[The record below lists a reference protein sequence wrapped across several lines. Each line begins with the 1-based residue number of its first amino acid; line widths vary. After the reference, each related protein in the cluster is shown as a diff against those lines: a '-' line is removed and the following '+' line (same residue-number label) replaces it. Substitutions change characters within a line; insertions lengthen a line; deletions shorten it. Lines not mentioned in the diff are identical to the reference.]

1 MVNRAGGGFKRRVSA
16 LFPVVH
22 QIKGAFQNFML
33 RKKVAKRGVRIDF
46 GVSIVDC
53 EFGDYANIAY
63 RVQASD
69 SYIGKRSS
77 IGRYSKLR
85 RARIGDYCSISWD
98 VTIGA
103 AAHTLSNPSTHCF
116 WHMSQFGVVN
126 FDTPIQNEEQVVIG
140 NDVWIGC
147 YAIIMP
153 GVTIS
158 DGAVIGAG
166 SIVTKDVP
174 PYAIVAGSPAR
185 ILRYRFDKHDID
197 YLLQML
203 WWNWDEIKLKEEV
216 NAGFFS
222 RALCEGDCETPSSMN
237 SNNAPV

>member
-1 MVNRAGGGFKRRVSA
+1 MIHKWWKGFKEYISA
-16 LFPVVH
+16 LFPVVF
-22 QIKGAFQNFML
+22 QIIGSFQNFKL
-33 RKKVAKRGVRIDF
+33 RKRLVKRGVRIGYD
-46 GVSIVDC
+46 VSITRC

-77 IGRYSKLR
+77 VGRYSKLR
-85 RARIGDYCSISWD
+85 KAHIGDYCSISWD

-116 WHMSQFGVVN
+116 WHMSQFGIV
-126 FDTPIQNEEQVVIG
+126 DSDAPLQNEEQVLIG

-153 GVTIS
+153 GIVIG

-166 SIVTKDVP
+166 SIVTKNVP
-174 PYAIVAGSPAR
+174 PYAVVAGSPAR
-185 ILRYRFDKHDID
+185 ILRYRFSEDVID
-197 YLLQML
+197 DLLQIC
-203 WWNWDEIKLKEEV
+203 WWQWDDEKLKEKSSIDYFSKPLEKKEV
-216 NAGFFS
+216 DP
-222 RALCEGDCETPSSMN
+222 RAE
-237 SNNAPV
+237 